1 MANAY
6 DYAKRV
12 VPNYR
17 RGMISYAVGE
27 QLFDRKD
34 KGENWDQLNEQIETL
49 MKISKSYNNVKVIE
63 CLMKCVPEYTP
74 DNRSLNQKLSSKIY
88 VEKN

>member
-34 KGENWDQLNEQIETL
+34 KGDNWD
-49 MKISKSYNNVKVIE
+49 M
-63 CLMKCVPEYTP
+63 
-74 DNRSLNQKLSSKIY
+74 R
-88 VEKN
+88 

>member
-1 MANAY
+1 
-6 DYAKRV
+6 
-12 VPNYR
+12 
-17 RGMISYAVGE
+17 
-27 QLFDRKD
+27 
-34 KGENWDQLNEQIETL
+34 

-63 CLMKCVPEYTP
+63 CLMKCVPVYTP